1 MPNTSMSD
9 TPLFAALEPRAPD
22 AIIALME
29 QAKADPN
36 PDKIDLGVGVYKNT
50 DGDTPIMRAV
60 LGAEKR
66 WLEEE
71 DTKLYMGTVG
81 DADFRGALLDLVLG
95 DDHPALAGG
104 RIASSQAAGGSGA
117 LRMGA
122 ELIVSAYPD
131 ATVWHS
137 DPTWANHTPLI
148 GSAGLAMKPY
158 PYYSRETLGVRFD
171 AMMDTLRNEAKA
183 GDVVLLHGCC
193 HNPTGADLSDAEWD
207 QVAALMAERGL
218 LPFIDLAYMGLG
230 RGLREDAYGLL
241 KCLEL
246 CPEVVFTV
254 SCSKNFALYR
264 ERVGLVGIAC
274 ADADTAKTVQGHLG
288 AIQRT
293 LISMPPAWGARVVAT
308 VLGDRDLR
316 HSWNEE
322 LTEMRTR
329 IRRLRRALAD
339 ELSVQGGEGLANAVR
354 DQQGMFSTLPIG
366 REGAEAIRKSH
377 SVYITNSGRMNIAAA
392 NLDNIPRLAK
402 ALLEAL

>member
-1 MPNTSMSD
+1 MTD
-9 TPLFAALEPRAPD
+9 AARHPLFSALEPRAPD

-36 PDKIDLGVGVYKNT
+36 PDKIDLGVGVYKNAE
-50 DGDTPIMRAV
+50 GETPIMRAV
-60 LGAEKR
+60 LAAEAR

-71 DTKLYMGTVG
+71 DSKIYMGTVG
-81 DADFRGALLDLVLG
+81 SADFRQSLLELVLG
-95 DDHPALAGG
+95 DDHPSLTGG

-122 ELIVSAYPD
+122 ELISSARPG

-137 DPTWANHTPLI
+137 DPTWANHIPLI
-148 GSAGLAMKPY
+148 GSAGLEMKPY
-158 PYYSRETLGVRFD
+158 PYYDRDTLGVRFGE
-171 AMMDTLRNEAKA
+171 MMDTLRAEAVP

-193 HNPTGADLSDAEWD
+193 HNPTGADLSEAEWD
-207 QVAALMAERGL
+207 ELVALLAERGL
-218 LPFIDLAYMGLG
+218 TPFVDLAYLGLG

-264 ERVGLVGIAC
+264 ERVGLLGVAC
-274 ADADTAKTVQGHLG
+274 ADAADAKTVQSHLG

-293 LISMPPAWGARVVAT
+293 LISMPPAWGAMLVT
-308 VLGDRDLR
+308 TILGDRELR
-316 HSWNEE
+316 YQWNEE

-339 ELSVQGGEGLANAVR
+339 ELSVQGGEEIARAVR
-354 DQQGMFSTLPIG
+354 DQQGMFSTLPVSKDAARHM
-366 REGAEAIRKSH
+366 REAH
-377 SVYITNSGRMNIAAA
+377 SVYITDSGRMNIAGAT
-392 NLDNIPRLAK
+392 LDTIPTLAE
-402 ALLEAL
+402 ALLDAI